1 VHVADAVFEFR
12 GAITFNVIAVYEDIR
27 YGQRVDAFVVERWNG
42 GGWEQVASGTS
53 IGPRRFLRLDK
64 PVTSAR
70 VRLRVTQASAS
81 PVLSQFS
88 LFAEPPDAI
97 R

>member
-1 VHVADAVFEFR
+1 
-12 GAITFNVIAVYEDIR
+12 VIAVKEDIR
-27 YGQRVDAFVVERWNG
+27 YGQRIDTFAVEHWSG
-42 GGWEQVASGTS
+42 GNWVPLASATS
-53 IGPRRFLRLDK
+53 IGPRRYLRLDK
-64 PVTSAR
+64 PVTASR

-88 LFAEPPDAI
+88 LFAEPPDAP

>member
-1 VHVADAVFEFR
+1 
-12 GAITFNVIAVYEDIR
+12 
-27 YGQRVDAFVVERWNG
+27 
-42 GGWEQVASGTS
+42 
-53 IGPRRFLRLDK
+53 LDK